1 MSSELTQ
8 EPWANDP
15 SPIQKRLCDPGLP
28 RGRSD
33 ILALAFA
40 SPEVLWTVEE
50 GGRFCTWH
58 ASNWGVS
65 ASSPAYFGSPLE
77 KVPISRSTLRDER
90 TIDLDDPGM
99 LWSLEPDWNMGF
111 SASGDLTAY
120 ELPTGKQLWTREC
133 NSWITAIATG
143 PGFGPNSSPGRPGVV
158 LTGHDDGTVF
168 LWDLSGPKRTIK
180 RIPLGIG
187 GPVAALAISPDGSKF
202 AIAASDRTIVLVRRD
217 GPVTFLSTPDQAS
230 SHKGPITALCWGGTN
245 GDILFSASWDQ
256 TVRVWDVWESKP
268 LILLNSHIGHVT
280 AMAWVDPDTA
290 ESASAIHFVSAD
302 ESGHLHSWEADHWS
316 LLGVPWELADPVRM
330 MAISPDRRLIAWAD
344 SARHIQMIRIED
356 LKKGSNAHLPD
367 SIDPRSI
374 RDDLF
379 LDPHSRQLLHRQ
391 ADGRVRF
398 WHIQGGVEE
407 SSPTPDSSAL
417 VCSSDGHW
425 IWLAQSGSHSWALD
439 QYSSAQYSSDR
450 GAESNSIG
458 VPAQPPRSGDRILGF
473 HRTIGSQWRLESV
486 IETSL
491 SSISTLALSDDGRE
505 LSMGSHLGP
514 EVEIRRLP
522 AGDPIALWGADWPGE
537 VVQSISARTDGWV
550 VGTLDPMATGGTP
563 GHTWFVGPDG
573 SKLGDCLPARIL
585 ARHAQTGKIARIDH
599 IGRLGIF
606 DDGAFIQPPE
616 CTGPWQAIVFS
627 PDGRY
632 IAMGG
637 ERKISLYDLIRSKW
651 IGSVETVSVVRAII
665 MDGGPSAIWAA
676 FRCGECC
683 LLSMSP
689 WVEPEEAQSRSLET

>member
-8 EPWANDP
+8 EAWANDP
-15 SPIQKRLCDPGLP
+15 SPIQKRLFDSGLP

-50 GGRFCTWH
+50 GGRFCTWN
-58 ASNWGVS
+58 ASHWGISARSPSRLVS
-65 ASSPAYFGSPLE
+65 PSETVSVSRAPLRE
-77 KVPISRSTLRDER
+77 ER
-90 TIDLDDPGM
+90 IIDLDDPGM
-99 LWSLEPDWNMGF
+99 LWALEPDWNMGF

-133 NSWITAIATG
+133 KSWITAIATG
-143 PGFGPNSSPGRPGVV
+143 PGFGPNCSPGRPGVV
-158 LTGHDDGTVF
+158 LTGHDDGALF
-168 LWDLSGPKRTIK
+168 LWDLSGAKRTIK

-202 AIAASDRTIVLVRRD
+202 AIAAADRTIVLVRRD
-217 GPVTFLSTPDQAS
+217 GPVTILCTPDHAS

-256 TVRVWDVWESKP
+256 TVRVWDVSESKP

-280 AMAWVDPDTA
+280 AMAWVEPVAA
-290 ESASAIHFVSAD
+290 ESGSAIHFVSAD
-302 ESGHLHSWEADHWS
+302 ESGHLHSWEADHWG
-316 LLGVPWELADPVRM
+316 LLGVPRELDDPARM
-330 MAISPDRRLIAWAD
+330 IAISQDRRLIAWAD

-356 LKKGSNAHLPD
+356 LKNGSNTHLPD
-367 SIDPRSI
+367 SIDPGSI

-391 ADGRVRF
+391 SDGRVRF

-417 VCSSDGHW
+417 VCSSDGNW
-425 IWLAQSGSHSWALD
+425 IWLAQSGSHIGKLD
-439 QYSSAQYSSDR
+439 HNSP
-450 GAESNSIG
+450 GAEKHG
-458 VPAQPPRSGDRILGF
+458 VGLPAKAPRSGDRILGF
-473 HRTIGSQWRLESV
+473 QRTIGSQWRLESV

-491 SSISTLALSDDGRE
+491 SAISTLALSEDGRE
-505 LSMGSHLGP
+505 LSIGSHLGP

-522 AGDPIALWGADWPGE
+522 GGNPIALWGADWPGE
-537 VVQSISARTDGWV
+537 VVQSISARTGGWV

-563 GHTWFVGPDG
+563 GHTWFIGPDG
-573 SKLGDCLPARIL
+573 PKLVDCLPARIL
-585 ARHAQTGKIARIDH
+585 ALHAQTGKIARIDH
-599 IGRLGIF
+599 LGRLGIF
-606 DDGAFIQPPE
+606 EGGAFIQPPE
-616 CTGPWQAIVFS
+616 CTDPWQAIVFS

-637 ERKISLYDLIRSKW
+637 ERKISLYDLIKSKW
-651 IGSVETVSVVRAII
+651 IGSVETVSMARAII

-689 WVEPEEAQSRSLET
+689 WVETEEAESRSLET